1 MFTVPWKK
9 MELFNMGIIV
19 KCKRRAKFVA
29 QKNLD
34 FQHRNGVFSF
44 DCKSG
49 SFKAVR
55 SSSKTHVPLSFVMI

>member
-1 MFTVPWKK
+1 
-9 MELFNMGIIV
+9 MGIIV

-34 FQHRNGVFSF
+34 FQHRNGVFNF

-49 SFKAVR
+49 SFKEQQNSCAAFICNDMR
-55 SSSKTHVPLSFVMI
+55 TYLFSLFKMFCLE